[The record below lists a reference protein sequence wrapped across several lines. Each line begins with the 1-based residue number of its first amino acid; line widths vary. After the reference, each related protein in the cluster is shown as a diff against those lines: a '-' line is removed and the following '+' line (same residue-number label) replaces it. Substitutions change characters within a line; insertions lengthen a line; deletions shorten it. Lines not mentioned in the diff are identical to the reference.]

1 MLNYICKVE
10 TDLTKNKAERSDKM
24 QKMTLKALRANSG
37 LSQEKAA
44 KKLGVAAA
52 TLSKWENAKSFPD
65 AIEIG
70 KIEKLY
76 NTNYNDI
83 IFPDSTV

>member
-1 MLNYICKVE
+1 
-10 TDLTKNKAERSDKM
+10 M

-37 LSQEKAA
+37 LSQESAA

-70 KIEKLY
+70 RIEELY
-76 NTNYNDI
+76 NTSYNDI
-83 IFPDSTV
+83 IFSPRKKV

>member
-1 MLNYICKVE
+1 LKQTLARNI
-10 TDLTKNKAERSDKM
+10 TERSDKM

-37 LSQEKAA
+37 LSQESAA

-70 KIEKLY
+70 RIEELY
-76 NTNYNDI
+76 NTSYNDI
-83 IFPDSTV
+83 IFSPRKKV

>member
-1 MLNYICKVE
+1 MP
-10 TDLTKNKAERSDKM
+10 
-24 QKMTLKALRANSG
+24 KMTLKALRANSG

-52 TLSKWENAKSFPD
+52 TLSKWERAKSFPN

-70 KIEKLY
+70 KIEELY
-76 NTNYNDI
+76 RTSYNDI
-83 IFPDSTV
+83 IFLPRNTV

>member
-1 MLNYICKVE
+1 
-10 TDLTKNKAERSDKM
+10 M

-52 TLSKWENAKSFPD
+52 TLSKWENAKSFPN

-70 KIEKLY
+70 EIEKLY

-83 IFPDSTV
+83 IFLPHNTV

>member
-1 MLNYICKVE
+1 
-10 TDLTKNKAERSDKM
+10 M

-65 AIEIG
+65 AIEISE
-70 KIEKLY
+70 IEKLY

-83 IFPDSTV
+83 IFYLTTRFNRVRLERSKHERIY

>member
-1 MLNYICKVE
+1 
-10 TDLTKNKAERSDKM
+10 M

-37 LSQEKAA
+37 LSQETAA
-44 KKLGVAAA
+44 KKLGIASS
-52 TLSKWENAKSFPD
+52 TLSKWENAKSFPN
-65 AIEIG
+65 AVEIS

-83 IFPDSTV
+83 IFLPHNTV

>member
-1 MLNYICKVE
+1 
-10 TDLTKNKAERSDKM
+10 M

-37 LSQEKAA
+37 LSQEMAA
-44 KKLGVAAA
+44 KKLGIASS

-70 KIEKLY
+70 EIEKLY

-83 IFPDSTV
+83 IFLPNNTV